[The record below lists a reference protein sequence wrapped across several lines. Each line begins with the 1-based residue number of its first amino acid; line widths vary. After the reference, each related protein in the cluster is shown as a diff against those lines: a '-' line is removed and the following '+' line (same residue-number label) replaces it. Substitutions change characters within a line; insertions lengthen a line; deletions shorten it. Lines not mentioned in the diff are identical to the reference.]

1 MTTIEFTAAVAHI
14 HTGLK
19 PAAFKFTRD
28 NEAAKD
34 LIQDTMLKVLKNRD
48 KFRAGT
54 NLKGWIYT
62 IMRNTFIT
70 KYHRESKRKTLVDTT
85 DNLHYINSS
94 TLTVHNEGA
103 SQLVIE
109 EIEAAIAELKDTYR
123 VPFEMHFD
131 GFKYYE
137 IAEILD
143 IPIGTVKNH
152 IHVARK
158 VLKHKLARY
167 KPEGLG

>member
-1 MTTIEFTAAVAHI
+1 MTSIEFSTAVAHI

-34 LIQDTMLKVLKNRD
+34 LVQDTLVKALRNRD
-48 KFRAGT
+48 KFKPGT

-70 KYHRESKRKTLVDTT
+70 KYHRDSKRKTLIDTT

-94 TLTVHNEGA
+94 NLVVENAGA

-109 EIEAAIAELKDTYR
+109 EIETAVASLKDTYR
-123 VPFEMHFD
+123 IPFEMHFD
-131 GFKYYE
+131 GYKYYE
-137 IAEILD
+137 IADILE

-158 VLKHKLARY
+158 DLKRKLARY
-167 KPEGLG
+167 KPEGAK